1 MSVKFYINSE
11 HILRF
16 IQAVKN
22 EDFEECSN
30 LDVYTYE
37 PFPLAQYMEVS
48 LNCDQAEALI
58 LNMMST
64 SSDLTKEDLP
74 F

>member
-1 MSVKFYINSE
+1 MSIKFYINSE

-16 IQAVKN
+16 IEAVREEN
-22 EDFEECSN
+22 FEECAK

-37 PFPLAQYMEVS
+37 PFPLANYMEVS
-48 LNCDQAEALI
+48 LNGDQAEALI

-64 SSDLTKEDLP
+64 SSDQNQEDLP